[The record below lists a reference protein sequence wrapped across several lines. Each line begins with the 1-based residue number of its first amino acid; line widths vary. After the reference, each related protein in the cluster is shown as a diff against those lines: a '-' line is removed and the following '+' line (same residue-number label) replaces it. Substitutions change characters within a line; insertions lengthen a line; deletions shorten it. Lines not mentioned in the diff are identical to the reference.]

1 MLDSEGGFSKLSW
14 TSRFSMRA
22 VPRSGL
28 SDIPPAVGSP
38 LSSHPHH
45 AQWNPISFTLALFL
59 HSVYSP
65 LLRIVMS
72 CLLLV

>member
-1 MLDSEGGFSKLSW
+1 MLDSGGGFSKLSW
-14 TSRFSMRA
+14 TSRFSLRA

-45 AQWNPISFTLALFL
+45 AQWNPSSFTLALLL

-65 LLRIVMS
+65 VLRIARS
-72 CLLLV
+72 CPLVL